1 MADSCAQYVSTDDLK
16 AAKESILHIEHVAT
30 SKDANGNPAL
40 VVTDP
45 IRGVGY
51 TNATLDGLF
60 SDIGFKP
67 VNGSFEGGGTLV
79 NRWDVLL
86 YETNG
91 SFYQWVGT
99 LPHTVSPGSSPFDS
113 SGQLLTGWVDR
124 SDLTLRSDLASSATG
139 KGGDLVK
146 IKKTGT
152 NTTATTVSAKLNTFI
167 NFAVDYCGGAITG
180 QPDLATELQD
190 AIIDAFNSGIPEIHI
205 IGDFY
210 ISKMVLLYPGVTL
223 VGGGYDRTLIR
234 ATNDFPAG
242 GTMIRGIRPA
252 GWVPGAHNMGIRDI
266 YLVGRSAKD
275 INAIDINDASYPR
288 FMRVRMDLFN
298 NALSFN
304 KWIDDTRVTTGGV
317 TTYPNAFDIN
327 AGGQCYFGVVEQCYA
342 GNCIRCVDFNG
353 VVNRWTFISNTWTS
367 SELAYNFS
375 NPRGVYETNTFM
387 TCNIEGVKSVFEWF
401 FSINSPYHN
410 VWINTSIDNG
420 NPDITCLAKDG
431 GRQTFIG
438 LAIFPYG
445 NTSLVNW
452 YNVNPNGYR
461 STVLGTD
468 NGELIPE
475 NQLKTQVREEFH
487 TLAGVFNKLFVNYQL
502 TTSISANATY
512 TVAIPFPNLKQG
524 AAIAWSLQKL
534 YPQLVI
540 QAASFTPGAV
550 SFQMVNLTNTTV
562 NVDTQVY
569 LSPINKS
576 FL

>member
-152 NTTATTVSAKLNTFI
+152 NTTATTVAAKLNTFI
-167 NFAVDYCGGAITG
+167 NFATDYCGGAITG
-180 QPDLATELQD
+180 QPDLTTQLQN
-190 AIIDAFNSGIPEIHI
+190 AIVDAFNSGIPEIHI
-205 IGDFY
+205 VGDFY
-210 ISKMVLLYPGVTL
+210 ISGMVLLYPGVTL

-234 ATNDFPAG
+234 ATNDFPVG

-252 GWVPGAHNMGIRDI
+252 GWVPGAGNMGLRDI
-266 YLVGRSAKD
+266 YLVGRNAKD
-275 INAIDINDASYPR
+275 INAVDFNDSPFLKVSR
-288 FMRVRMDLFN
+288 LRMDLFN
-298 NALSFN
+298 NGISFN
-304 KWIDDTRVTTGGV
+304 KWIDDTRVTVGPT
-317 TTYPNAFDIN
+317 TTYPNALDIN
-327 AGGQCYFGVVEQCYA
+327 AGGQCYFGVIEQCYA
-342 GNCIRCVDFNG
+342 GSCIRCVDFNG
-353 VVNRWTFISNTWTS
+353 IVNRFTFISNTWSS

-387 TCNIEGVKSVFEWF
+387 TCNIEGVKSVWEWF

-445 NTSLVNW
+445 NTDLVNW
-452 YNVNPNGYR
+452 SNINPNGYR

-502 TTSISANATY
+502 TTSIVANGTY
-512 TVAIPFPNLKQG
+512 TVEIPFPNLKQG

-540 QAASFTPGAV
+540 QAASYTAGAV
-550 SFQMVNLTNTTV
+550 NFQMVNLTNETV